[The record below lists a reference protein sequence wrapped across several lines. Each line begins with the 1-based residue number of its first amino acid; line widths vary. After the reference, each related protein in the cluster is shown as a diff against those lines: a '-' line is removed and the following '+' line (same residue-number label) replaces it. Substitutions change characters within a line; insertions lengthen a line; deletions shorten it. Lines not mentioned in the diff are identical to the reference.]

1 MCRNVCPGLC
11 RGCGLW
17 DRACGSVG
25 VVEGGGDAGGECG
38 GEGFSLVDV
47 GVFFE
52 PAGDVG
58 VSFGVDGGELLLGQ
72 GIHVWIL
79 SDV

>member
-1 MCRNVCPGLC
+1 M
-11 RGCGLW
+11 RG
-17 DRACGSVG
+17 RAG
-25 VVEGGGDAGGECG
+25 VVEGGGDAGGEGG

-58 VSFGVDGGELLLGQ
+58 VSFGVDVGELLWGE
-72 GIHVWIL
+72 GGHVVLL
-79 SDV
+79 SSG